1 MDQSTLTLLPIPAD
15 LYGELPEFYRAKSFV
30 KVIQEANLEKKLCN
44 YQFIQ
49 LVPLN
54 FYRTYCSSK
63 FFYDVSE
70 LSSQS
75 KELFERALNEAKS
88 ISQFHPETSPVFI
101 RPEQEKH
108 FCNLLM
114 NQKTDA
120 WKEYVCHKIYQ
131 ACKLFGDVEIKRFV
145 AEFADDGFGNFWL
158 VDVKIYDITFS
169 GIEGF

>member
-1 MDQSTLTLLPIPAD
+1 
-15 LYGELPEFYRAKSFV
+15 
-30 KVIQEANLEKKLCN
+30 
-44 YQFIQ
+44 
-49 LVPLN
+49 
-54 FYRTYCSSK
+54 
-63 FFYDVSE
+63 
-70 LSSQS
+70 
-75 KELFERALNEAKS
+75 
-88 ISQFHPETSPVFI
+88 
-101 RPEQEKH
+101 
-108 FCNLLM
+108 M